1 MNTDTYGEGILTWP
15 VPITQVYWL
24 RHMNVTASRVN
35 GKLDRLVVQQ
45 RVHAI
50 NKENNQKISIL
61 LYFVKGNAQN
71 NVMIN

>member
-1 MNTDTYGEGILTWP
+1 MNTDPCGEGILTWP
-15 VPITQVYWL
+15 VAITPVYWR

-45 RVHAI
+45 RIQAI
-50 NKENNQKISIL
+50 NKENNQTISIL